1 MPKEFE
7 GISCRLYQATI
18 ACKVYLGVRI
28 MKTLDRGAVAVAGV
42 GELPDMA
49 LASAF
54 RDVAFEYEHGFY
66 VKHGKRM
73 LDIVIV
79 LLSLPF
85 VLPLVTMCAL
95 ALWVE
100 GGLPFYRQKR
110 IGQGGR
116 VFHIL
121 KLRTMVRDADG
132 MLEQLLRQDAEL
144 RREWD
149 ETQKLKDDPRITAVG
164 RFLRAT
170 SLDELPQL
178 WNVLVG
184 HMSLVGARPMMVDQL
199 SLYGKADGYCT
210 LRPGITGPWQVGD
223 RNATSFRQRAVID
236 ELYCR
241 EVSLAGDLHI
251 LIMTLPVILRRTGC

>member
-1 MPKEFE
+1 
-7 GISCRLYQATI
+7 
-18 ACKVYLGVRI
+18 
-28 MKTLDRGAVAVAGV
+28 
-42 GELPDMA
+42 MA

-54 RDVAFEYEHGFY
+54 RDASYDYDHGVY
-66 VKHGKRM
+66 VKFGKRV
-73 LDIVIV
+73 LDVTIV
-79 LLSLPF
+79 LLGLPF
-85 VLPLVTMCAL
+85 VLPLVIICAL

-121 KLRTMVRDADG
+121 KLRTMVRDAEG
-132 MLEQLLRQDAEL
+132 MLERVLREDPAL

-149 ETQKLKDDPRITAVG
+149 ETQKLQDDPRITRVG

-178 WNVLVG
+178 WNVLTG
-184 HMSLVGARPMMVDQL
+184 DMSLVGARPMMVDQL
-199 SLYGKADGYCT
+199 SLYGKPDSYYT

-236 ELYCR
+236 EAYCR
-241 EVSLAGDLHI
+241 EVSLVRDLHI